1 MLDPQLLRKDLDAVA
16 ARLADRGFT
25 LDTDWYRALEAERKA
40 AQVRAEELQSQRN
53 SLSKQIGAMKGKGED
68 TTALMAEVAGIADE
82 LAKSTQSAMS
92 RSRPAW
98 PNGC

>member
-40 AQVRAEELQSQRN
+40 AQVRAVRGKSSAFDFASSSGEPGEE
-53 SLSKQIGAMKGKGED
+53 
-68 TTALMAEVAGIADE
+68 
-82 LAKSTQSAMS
+82 
-92 RSRPAW
+92 
-98 PNGC
+98 